1 MATRERPE
9 PRRYSPENSRR
20 YTPEARRAPEG
31 TKRVYITGSQ
41 APGGRGGAGIG
52 ANGRPM
58 TGQDRATGCNS
69 YGAIMSGV
77 CP

>member
-1 MATRERPE
+1 MPA
-9 PRRYSPENSRR
+9 
-20 YTPEARRAPEG
+20 EARRVPET

-41 APGGRGGAGIG
+41 APGGAGVGAS
-52 ANGRPM
+52 GRPL